1 MTLEIPYL
9 ILAAVIAVIVGAVL
23 FRWQRPVLPT
33 GYVIVT
39 VLGTLFSVY
48 YILHVMVGSGRTG
61 WP

>member
-23 FRWQRPVLPT
+23 IRWQRPVLPT